1 MSDEYSTKTKT
12 DVLDLII
19 NFLMEHEKQLDQM
32 MERLESLI
40 EILTKG
46 SDEVKRTQAIE
57 EHMESPSKSFKLNIN
72 NPGSFER
79 MRALKIE
86 WGDEKGTT
94 ADVRI

>member
-1 MSDEYSTKTKT
+1 VSDEYSTKTKT

-40 EILTKG
+40 QILTKG
-46 SDEVKRTQAIE
+46 SNEDKRTQAIE
-57 EHMESPSKSFKLNIN
+57 RHQEPPSKSFTLNIN
-72 NPGSFER
+72 NPGSFDR
-79 MRALKIE
+79 MRTLKIE

>member
-32 MERLESLI
+32 MERLENLI
-40 EILTKG
+40 KILTKG
-46 SDEVKRTQAIE
+46 SNEAIQTQSIE
-57 EHMESPSKSFKLNIN
+57 EHHEPPSKSFTLSIN
-72 NPGSFER
+72 NPGSFDR
-79 MRALKIE
+79 IRNLKIE

-94 ADVRI
+94 ADVRN